1 MMTLVAHGL
10 FGQAIPG
17 PGPGANLL
25 SPGVNLLSPGANL
38 LSPGANALVPAT
50 GQPADDRPI
59 LAMATADYPVT
70 PGDVYRLDYVYSSG
84 PFAILASVD
93 SDYRVNLSLFGAVDA
108 RGLTLTQLR
117 QRVEQMVLRT
127 YPGSGPQLSVESV
140 GVFEVYVKGEVTSSD
155 WVHGWGLSRLS
166 SLIAGRLTPYSS
178 NRDVE
183 IVSAAGAGK
192 TYDLFLASRS
202 GRKELDPYVGPNDT
216 IVVHR
221 RAREVTVVGE
231 VERPGTYQLLEG
243 EDLQALLQSYCGGGT
258 RLADTAHLQ
267 ITRWDSAEGETART
281 LYVDAGSQPAHVE
294 LRDLDTV
301 RVPSL
306 KLRLPIVFFE
316 GAILPAEG
324 VPDAGGGTFNRIRYT
339 FVEGEMLSSAVTA
352 LYEKFETGS
361 DIESAF
367 VVRDDTGEKIPVDI
381 RRLVHGGDASKD
393 LPLQPFD
400 RIVIP
405 YRKYAVTVSGAV
417 ARPGEYPY
425 VPDRGWRY
433 YVALAGGFDP
443 TKHVGDDLVITDARD
458 KSQPQSRTIEAE
470 DKILV
475 PANNVLYFS
484 APVVQVVGVVAT
496 VATAIATV
504 LILLK

>member
-1 MMTLVAHGL
+1 
-10 FGQAIPG
+10 
-17 PGPGANLL
+17 
-25 SPGVNLLSPGANL
+25 
-38 LSPGANALVPAT
+38 
-50 GQPADDRPI
+50 
-59 LAMATADYPVT
+59 MATADYPVT

-117 QRVEQMVLRT
+117 KRVEQMVLKT

-140 GVFEVYVKGEVTSSD
+140 GVFNVYVKGEVTSSD
-155 WVHGWGLSRLS
+155 WVQGWGLSRLS
-166 SLIAGRLTPYSS
+166 SMVAGRLTPYSS
-178 NRDVE
+178 KRDVE

-231 VERPGTYQLLEG
+231 VERPGPYQLLEG
-243 EDLQALLQSYCGGGT
+243 EDLQALLQSYGGGGT
-258 RLADTAHLQ
+258 RLADTAHVQ
-267 ITRWDSAEGETART
+267 ITRWDPAEGGAART
-281 LYVDAGSQPAHVE
+281 LYVDAGSQPPHVE

-316 GAILPAEG
+316 GAIAPAEG
-324 VPDAGGGTFNRIRYT
+324 NPGAGGDTFNRIRYT
-339 FVEGEMLSSAVTA
+339 FAEGEMLSSAVTA
-352 LYEKFETGS
+352 MYEKFETGS

-393 LPLQPFD
+393 LPLRPFD

-417 ARPGEYPY
+417 ARPGQYPY

-443 TKHVGDDLVITDARD
+443 TKHVGEALVITDARD
-458 KSQPQSRTIEAE
+458 KKQPESRILEAE

-475 PANNVLYFS
+475 PANNVFYFS
-484 APVVQVVGVVAT
+484 APVVQIVGVVAS